1 MRTCALPTLALH
13 WRLHLCVGTLC
24 LLDTSIVIT
33 VSRNLEYPTIGFFTC
48 FQKSCRTA
56 AKSRQPT
63 SQSRSLPHGH
73 PSSGSCAARIM
84 LCKGPPHLR
93 LRLPDTCSSNEG
105 NKHSPL
111 RSPCACQCR
120 HSRDIHEHAKKSK
133 YGAVESRRLSDE
145 IRRFSSP
152 VRELQSRCLLRSRVA
167 SAVGN
172 PSLKAY
178 IAGCAARRSAMR
190 GVLARAFC
198 LSER

>member
-1 MRTCALPTLALH
+1 MVSSLVSRKVAGPQQSRGSQRRNRDLCHMGTRHRGVVPRVSCPAKDLPIIDFDYPILAAAMKETSTA
-13 WRLHLCVGTLC
+13 LCVHL
-24 LLDTSIVIT
+24 VP
-33 VSRNLEYPTIGFFTC
+33 VSVA
-48 FQKSCRTA
+48 TA
-56 AKSRQPT
+56 AT
-63 SQSRSLPHGH
+63 STNTR
-73 PSSGSCAARIM
+73 R
-84 LCKGPPHLR
+84 
-93 LRLPDTCSSNEG
+93 
-105 NKHSPL
+105 
-111 RSPCACQCR
+111 
-120 HSRDIHEHAKKSK
+120 KSK

-198 LSER
+198 LSERWTDSILAHIVLCQD